1 MAKFVFRLQS
11 VLNIKSRLEEQ
22 QRLNF
27 ASARK
32 RLDEEEEKLNKLY
45 SRRDFYEEEG
55 KKLREKTL
63 VVTEIL
69 ENEEAIVR
77 IKEYISDQTL
87 RVKEAEDNL
96 ELERRKLV
104 EAMKEKKTYEKLREN
119 AFDEFLKE
127 SSHTEAVENDEHN
140 SFVYGRRQLSGE

>member
-27 ASARK
+27 ASTRK
-32 RLDEEEEKLNKLY
+32 RLDEEEEKLNKLC